1 MFLLSEKIVESVFS
15 ALADFIQFFLVVVF
29 YFIYFI
35 YIFICTFLFSVKH

>member
-15 ALADFIQFFLVVVF
+15 ALADFIQFFLVVV

-35 YIFICTFLFSVKH
+35 YIFICIFLFSVKH